1 MCVKEKVWDLRHL
14 SQKRKILKYLSN
26 NKKYEKEYL
35 FLKNN
40 RLSPYLYEYTKN
52 YNWKEV
58 DIKFDN
64 DERPFYL
71 YKNKRMYFKK
81 SMKVEHI
88 KKYVKHTAN
97 HQAQYDFSY
106 KGLHHV
112 KGTKSHDLSG
122 SASDS
127 GRNQE
132 TEG

>member
-1 MCVKEKVWDLRHL
+1 MAKNRGKKHVDKLAQNRGLDSACRVHDLSHGQSEHRVQKVPCH
-14 SQKRKILKYLSN
+14 I
-26 NKKYEKEYL
+26 
-35 FLKNN
+35 
-40 RLSPYLYEYTKN
+40 
-52 YNWKEV
+52 
-58 DIKFDN
+58 
-64 DERPFYL
+64 
-71 YKNKRMYFKK
+71 
-81 SMKVEHI
+81 EHI